1 MDNEILEPYNSE
13 VYKDVMT
20 HFNKGYNK
28 AFIVEEEGM
37 GLPLVINAIL
47 NGFKNTLV
55 VELDLHTWISHRY
68 KATVTT
74 HPIMFSIDYISKE
87 KLGNIKDLNTL
98 GKFVYNLNSATL

>member
-37 GLPLVINAIL
+37 GLL
-47 NGFKNTLV
+47 
-55 VELDLHTWISHRY
+55 
-68 KATVTT
+68 
-74 HPIMFSIDYISKE
+74 
-87 KLGNIKDLNTL
+87 
-98 GKFVYNLNSATL
+98 